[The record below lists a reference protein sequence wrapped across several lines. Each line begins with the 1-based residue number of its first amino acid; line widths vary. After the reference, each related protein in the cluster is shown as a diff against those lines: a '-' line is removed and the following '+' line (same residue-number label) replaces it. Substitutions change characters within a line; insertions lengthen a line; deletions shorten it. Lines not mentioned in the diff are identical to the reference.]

1 MINQLLNLADELAKP
16 DEPIKNRKAI
26 SIAYYATFHA
36 LCEMIADTLVED
48 KTSSLYEKLYRHID
62 HKIFEN
68 DKAFEIEK
76 TDPDVFKIIKTSLQ
90 NLKQE
95 RETADYQSASKINS
109 FDAKQPVSTAQ
120 KTIALIRNLNQEQ
133 RRILA
138 LNILIG
144 GGRLNAR
151 TKHQQNKT
159 I

>member
-1 MINQLLNLADELAKP
+1 MINQLLNLADELEKP
-16 DEPIKNRKAI
+16 DDPIKNRKAI

-48 KTSSLYEKLYRHID
+48 KSSSLYEKLYRHID

-76 TDPDVFKIIKTSLQ
+76 TDPDVFKEIKTSLQ

-95 RETADYQSASKINS
+95 RETADYQSANKKTI
-109 FDAKQPVSTAQ
+109 FDAKVPISSAQ
-120 KTIALIRNLNQEQ
+120 NTIALIRELDQEQ

-144 GGRLNAR
+144 GGRLNTR
-151 TKHQQNKT
+151 TKHQKNT
-159 I
+159 NI